1 MPKLSK
7 KGLQLRELQNR
18 LRGHAATI
26 DLFDRDDY
34 DILIVPSLSI
44 DQRQLGKI
52 PGFLHYEERLLFS
65 LIRLRNPRVRL
76 IYVTAQPLS
85 PAIID
90 YYLQLLPGIPFSH
103 ARARLLLLSTYDSS
117 LKPLSQKILER
128 PRLIGRIRKAMRLDR
143 AYMVCFNSSLLEQ
156 ELSLKLEIPLLAS
169 CPDLLYWGS
178 KSGSREIF
186 QNAGVSH
193 PDGCLSVENEEDL
206 LTKAAELWQRKPGL
220 KRIVI
225 KLNEGFSGEGN
236 ALLDLA
242 PIAENSPLKMSW
254 ERAREALRDR
264 LPHLRFQATDETWEN
279 FSLRLPELGAI
290 VEEYIEG
297 EEKRSPSFQG
307 YITPSG
313 NVEILSTHDQIL
325 GGPDGQIYLGCRFP
339 ADAVYRLQLQ
349 KLGVEIGKILAEKGA
364 MERYGVD
371 FVAVRQRDRD
381 PEWEIYAIEINL
393 RKGGTTH
400 PFMTL
405 KLLTNGEYQKKNGLF
420 YSQDKEKYYVASDNL
435 QKADYQGLLP
445 GDLMDIITRHRLH
458 FDSSTKTGTVF
469 HLMGALSEF
478 GKLGLTSIGNSF
490 EEAEAIY
497 NQVETVLD
505 AETQTDYSNL
515 PALPPLP
522 ITWYGSN

>member
-1 MPKLSK
+1 M
-7 KGLQLRELQNR
+7 
-18 LRGHAATI
+18 
-26 DLFDRDDY
+26 
-34 DILIVPSLSI
+34 
-44 DQRQLGKI
+44 
-52 PGFLHYEERLLFS
+52 
-65 LIRLRNPRVRL
+65 
-76 IYVTAQPLS
+76 
-85 PAIID
+85 
-90 YYLQLLPGIPFSH
+90 
-103 ARARLLLLSTYDSS
+103 
-117 LKPLSQKILER
+117 
-128 PRLIGRIRKAMRLDR
+128 
-143 AYMVCFNSSLLEQ
+143 
-156 ELSLKLEIPLLAS
+156 
-169 CPDLLYWGS
+169 
-178 KSGSREIF
+178 
-186 QNAGVSH
+186 
-193 PDGCLSVENEEDL
+193 
-206 LTKAAELWQRKPGL
+206 LTKAAELWQRKPDL
-220 KRIVI
+220 KRMVI

-236 ALLDLA
+236 ALLDLT
-242 PIAENSPLKMSW
+242 PIADNSPVQTSL
-254 ERAREALRDR
+254 EQAREALRDR
-264 LPHLRFQATDETWEN
+264 LPYLRFQAMDETWEN

-339 ADAVYRLQLQ
+339 ADAIYRLQLQ
-349 KLGVEIGKILAEKGA
+349 KLGVKIGKILAAKGA

-405 KLLTNGEYQKKNGLF
+405 KLLTNGEYQAKNGLF

-435 QKADYQGLLP
+435 QKVNYQGLLP

-505 AETQTDYSNL
+505 AETKIDYSHL
-515 PALPPLP
+515 PTLPPLP

>member
-1 MPKLSK
+1 MSQLSEA
-7 KGLQLRELQNR
+7 GLQLRKLQNR

-34 DILIVPSLSI
+34 DILVVPSLSI

-65 LIRLRNPRVRL
+65 LIRLRNPHVRL

-103 ARARLLLLSTYDSS
+103 ARTRLLLLSTYDSS

-143 AYMVCFNSSLLEQ
+143 SYMVCFNSSLLEQ
-156 ELSLKLEIPLLAS
+156 ELSLKLGIPLLAS

-186 QNAGVSH
+186 RDAGVSH
-193 PDGCLSVENEEDL
+193 PDGCLSVENEEAL
-206 LTKAAELWQRKPGL
+206 LTKAAELWQRKPDL
-220 KRIVI
+220 KRMVI

-236 ALLDLA
+236 ALLDLT
-242 PIAENSPLKMSW
+242 PIADNSPLKTSLDS
-254 ERAREALRDR
+254 AREALRDR
-264 LPHLRFQATDETWEN
+264 LPYLRFQATDETWET

-290 VEEYIEG
+290 VEEFIEG

-325 GGPDGQIYLGCRFP
+325 DEQIYLGCRFP
-339 ADAVYRLQLQ
+339 ADAIYRVQLQ
-349 KLGVEIGKILAEKGA
+349 ELGVKIGKILAAKGA

-371 FVAVRQRDRD
+371 FVAVRERDRD
-381 PEWEIYAIEINL
+381 PEWKIYAIEINL

-405 KLLTNGEYQKKNGLF
+405 KLLTNGKYQENNGLF

-435 QKADYQGLLP
+435 QKDKYRGLLP

-505 AETQTDYSNL
+505 TETQTDSSHL
-515 PALPPLP
+515 PILSPLP
-522 ITWYGSN
+522 ITWYGHD

>member
-1 MPKLSK
+1 MPKLSEA
-7 KGLQLRELQNR
+7 GLQLRELQNR
-18 LRGHAATI
+18 LRPHAATI

-34 DILIVPSLSI
+34 DILVIPSLSI

-65 LIRLRNPRVRL
+65 LIRLRNPHVRL

-117 LKPLSQKILER
+117 LKSLSKKILER
-128 PRLIGRIRKAMRLDR
+128 PRLIERIRKAMRLDR
-143 AYMVCFNSSLLEQ
+143 SYIVCFNSSLLEQ
-156 ELSLKLEIPLLAS
+156 ELSLKLGIPLLAS

-186 QNAGVSH
+186 KTAGVLH
-193 PDGCLSVENEEDL
+193 PDGCLSVETEEDL
-206 LTKAAELWQRKPGL
+206 LAKTAELWQRKPDL
-220 KRIVI
+220 QRIVI

-236 ALLDLA
+236 ALLDLRQ
-242 PIAENSPLKMSW
+242 IADASPQKVGLMA
-254 ERAREALRDR
+254 AREAIAQR
-264 LPHLRFQATDETWEN
+264 LPHLSFQAEDETWTT
-279 FSLRLPELGAI
+279 FSSRLPELGAI

-313 NVEILSTHDQIL
+313 KVEILSTHDQIL

-339 ADAVYRLQLQ
+339 ADAIYRLQLQ
-349 KLGVEIGKILAEKGA
+349 ELGVKIGKILAAKGA

-381 PEWEIYAIEINL
+381 PEWQMYAIEINL

-405 KLLTNGEYQKKNGLF
+405 KLLTNGEYKEKTGLF
-420 YSQDKEKYYVASDNL
+420 HSQEREKYYVASDNL
-435 QKADYQGLLP
+435 QKSNYQGLLP

-505 AETQTDYSNL
+505 AETQTHYSDFL
-515 PALPPLP
+515 ATPPLP
-522 ITWYGSN
+522 ITWYGGN